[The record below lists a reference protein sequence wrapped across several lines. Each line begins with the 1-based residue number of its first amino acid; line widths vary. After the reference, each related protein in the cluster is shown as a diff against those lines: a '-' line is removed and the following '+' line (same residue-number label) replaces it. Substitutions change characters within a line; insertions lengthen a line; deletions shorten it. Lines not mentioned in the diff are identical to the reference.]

1 MWAAQSSF
9 GRPSF
14 RQTNAMTK
22 PKRSDRGAALID
34 LVFACALAGVIA
46 AIAVPAVH
54 ASRDRDAARVAARY
68 LAHRLQMVRA
78 DALRRNACVAIRFD
92 PVDIGRFGVYADA
105 DGDGVLQAD
114 IDRGIDH
121 VVTNE
126 VRLADL
132 FASVAFRIPND
143 VPDPEA
149 ATTLPANSD
158 PLRLGPS
165 NFLSFSPLGGATSG
179 TLYLSAPTGP
189 QMAIRIMGATGRM
202 RVLWFD
208 AASRQWHEE

>member
-1 MWAAQSSF
+1 MKAQKHS
-9 GRPSF
+9 
-14 RQTNAMTK
+14 A
-22 PKRSDRGAALID
+22 RGAALID
-34 LVFACALAGVIA
+34 FVVACGLAGVIA

-68 LAHRLQMVRA
+68 VAHRLQMVRL

-92 PVDIGRFGVYADA
+92 PVDVGRFGVYADG

-114 IDRGIDH
+114 IDRGIDR
-121 VVTNE
+121 VVSPE
-126 VRLADL
+126 ARLADL
-132 FASVAFRIPND
+132 FATVAFRIPND
-143 VPDPEA
+143 VPDPDA
-149 ATTLPANSD
+149 GTTLPANSD

-165 NFLSFSPLGGATSG
+165 NFMSFSPLGSTTSG

-189 QMAIRIMGATGRM
+189 QMAIRIMGATGRT
-202 RVLWFD
+202 RILWFD